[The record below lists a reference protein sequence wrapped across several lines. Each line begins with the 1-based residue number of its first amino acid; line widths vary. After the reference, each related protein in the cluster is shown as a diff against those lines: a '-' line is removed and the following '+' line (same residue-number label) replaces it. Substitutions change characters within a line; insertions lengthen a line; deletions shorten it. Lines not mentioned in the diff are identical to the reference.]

1 YFKFIW
7 LCLILVNSLIKLNE
21 CIELKNR
28 PLVAILSQKYYSQP
42 SKSYIAASYVKFVE
56 SAGARVIPVMIDRD
70 ENYYRDI
77 INKTNGLLIPGGG
90 QDLLTSGYAKAGR
103 LLWQL
108 STTEFKDR
116 KYPIWGTCLGF
127 ELIIQFY
134 ANNTLSDCDAIDV
147 SNSLT
152 FVEPIQDS
160 RLLQDKSIVE
170 ILAGQEVTY
179 NYHKKCL
186 TLETFNKTPE
196 LKKNLRL
203 LSTNKDKKGLDYVSM
218 FESIN
223 YPIYGVQWHPEKNP
237 FEFAYNAKYLNIPH
251 NSSAIKVSQYMSS
264 FFVDECR
271 KSVHPIVNAKEESDS
286 LIYNYQPVYTGGKT
300 NYTYEQIYLFNSHKP
315 NHWSVSIGF
324 LIITVIL
331 VLNLSVI

>member
-1 YFKFIW
+1 
-7 LCLILVNSLIKLNE
+7 
-21 CIELKNR
+21 
-28 PLVAILSQKYYSQP
+28 
-42 SKSYIAASYVKFVE
+42 
-56 SAGARVIPVMIDRD
+56 

-108 STTEFKDR
+108 STTVFKDR

-127 ELIIQFY
+127 ELITQFY

-160 RLLQDKSIVE
+160 RLLQDNSIVE
-170 ILAGQEVTY
+170 VLKEQEVTY

-196 LKKNLRL
+196 LHNNLRL
-203 LSTNKDKKGLDYVSM
+203 LSTNKDKNGIDYVSM
-218 FESIN
+218 FESRDAN
-223 YPIYGVQWHPEKNP
+223 YPIYGVQWHPEKNL
-237 FEFAYNAKYLNIPH
+237 FEFAYNAKYQNIPH
-251 NSSAIKVSQYMSS
+251 NSSAIKVSQYMSN

-286 LIYNYQPVYTGGKT
+286 LIYNYQPVYTGAKT

-315 NHWSVSIGF
+315 NHWSVSIGPLQTSFFEQFVTIVKTSIEEVLKSCSKNQLNNLLNRIVEYYSHPNPNIQVLADLQF
-324 LIITVIL
+324 LSHIVSNH
-331 VLNLSVI
+331 LNERKNA